1 MVYKWTKQFTSRTNS
16 YKLAERLIP
25 RMNGTSCNHFRM
37 CGSLPSAVRVFQQT
51 LTVESNSWTTPLV
64 LHLPSLGNI
73 SARYCW
79 NGSMLI
85 ASGSFSDW
93 SVTTDRP
100 RGPWYGAIII
110 SRPLHV
116 QAHFLTAPAYWPAF
130 WLCAPLTSFKSG
142 RPVYNPV
149 ERLTNGSTV
158 NNWAVTY
165 IQMLAQNWTAVIKIN
180 CLATLSNKM

>member
-85 ASGSFSDW
+85 ASGRFILACLYNRTREGDW
-93 SVTTDRP
+93 SVTIDRP
-100 RGPWYGAIII
+100 RGHWCYYIT

-116 QAHFLTAPAYWPAF
+116 QAHFLTTPAYWPAF
-130 WLCAPLTSFKSG
+130 QPCRLGYWPAIWLCVPLTSFKSG
-142 RPVYNPV
+142 RLVYNPI
-149 ERLTNGSTV
+149 ERLTSRSS
-158 NNWAVTY
+158 VT
-165 IQMLAQNWTAVIKIN
+165 IAL
-180 CLATLSNKM
+180 